1 MEKKPRLGRGLGALI
16 STEEP
21 TAAVGSTIFNE
32 VPISQIKPN
41 PNQPRKDF
49 DEESLQE
56 LAISIKN
63 NGIISPITLRKI
75 SDNEYQIVAGE
86 RRYRASIIAGL
97 EKIPAYIREASEEQ
111 VMEMALIENIQRE
124 DLNAIEIA
132 LSYNSLCATLN
143 LTQEALAERI
153 GKKRATITNYL
164 RLLRLPAEIQ
174 IGIKNKVIEMGHARA
189 IAGISDAQMQLKIY
203 NEVVKK
209 QASVRQTEEMV
220 RKTLNPNENQN
231 TPSFNSEEYTKLQ
244 DSLSTLFN
252 SKIKLKYNE
261 NGKGSIS
268 IPFKNDEDLSRIM
281 SLLDKIK

>member
-1 MEKKPRLGRGLGALI
+1 M
-16 STEEP
+16 
-21 TAAVGSTIFNE
+21 
-32 VPISQIKPN
+32 
-41 PNQPRKDF
+41 
-49 DEESLQE
+49 
-56 LAISIKN
+56 AISIKN

-220 RKTLNPNENQN
+220 RKALNPNENQN

>member
-97 EKIPAYIREASEEQ
+97 EKIPAYIRDASEEQ

-189 IAGISDAQMQLKIY
+189 IAGISDAQLQLKIY

-220 RKTLNPNENQN
+220 RKALNPNENQN

-244 DSLSTLFN
+244 NSLSTLFN

>member
-97 EKIPAYIREASEEQ
+97 EKIPAYIRDASEEQ

-189 IAGISDAQMQLKIY
+189 IAGISDAQLQLKIY
-203 NEVVKK
+203 NEVVNK

-220 RKTLNPNENQN
+220 RKALNPNENQN

-244 DSLSTLFN
+244 NSLSTLFN

>member
-63 NGIISPITLRKI
+63 NGIISPITLREI

-97 EKIPAYIREASEEQ
+97 EKIPAYIRDASEEQ

-203 NEVVKK
+203 NEVVNK

-220 RKTLNPNENQN
+220 RKALNPNENQN

>member
-220 RKTLNPNENQN
+220 RKALTPNENQN

-244 DSLSTLFN
+244 NSLSTLFN

>member
-49 DEESLQE
+49 DEESLQA

-97 EKIPAYIREASEEQ
+97 EKIPAYIRDASEEQ

-189 IAGISDAQMQLKIY
+189 IAGISDAQLQLKIY
-203 NEVVKK
+203 NEVVNK

-220 RKTLNPNENQN
+220 RKALNPNENQN

-244 DSLSTLFN
+244 NSLSTLFN

>member
-1 MEKKPRLGRGLGALI
+1 MGKKPRLGRGLGALI

-189 IAGISDAQMQLKIY
+189 IAGISDAQLQLKIY

-220 RKTLNPNENQN
+220 RKALNPNENQN

>member
-97 EKIPAYIREASEEQ
+97 EKIPAYIRDASEEQ

-220 RKTLNPNENQN
+220 RKALNPNENQN

-244 DSLSTLFN
+244 NSLSTLFN

>member
-1 MEKKPRLGRGLGALI
+1 MTKNNRLGRGLGALI

-49 DEESLQE
+49 DEESLQD
-56 LAISIKN
+56 LAVSIKT

-75 SDNEYQIVAGE
+75 NDNEYQIVAGE
-86 RRYRASIIAGL
+86 RRYRASIMAGID
-97 EKIPAYIREASEEQ
+97 KIPAYIRDASDEQ

-189 IAGISDAQMQLKIY
+189 IAGINDAQLQLKIY

-220 RKTLNPNENQN
+220 RNALNP
-231 TPSFNSEEYTKLQ
+231 TTDKPVFSSDEYIKLQ
-244 DSLSTLFN
+244 DSLCSLFN

>member
-1 MEKKPRLGRGLGALI
+1 MGKKPRLGRGLGALI

-97 EKIPAYIREASEEQ
+97 EKIPAYIRDASEEQ

-203 NEVVKK
+203 NEVVNK

-220 RKTLNPNENQN
+220 RKALNPNENQN

>member
-1 MEKKPRLGRGLGALI
+1 MGKKPRLGRGLGALI

-189 IAGISDAQMQLKIY
+189 IAGISDAQMQLNIY

-220 RKTLNPNENQN
+220 RKALNPNENQN

-244 DSLSTLFN
+244 NSLSTLFN

>member
-1 MEKKPRLGRGLGALI
+1 MENKPRLGRGLGALI

-97 EKIPAYIREASEEQ
+97 EKIPAYIRDASEEQ

-203 NEVVKK
+203 NEVVNK

-220 RKTLNPNENQN
+220 RKALNPNENQN

>member
-1 MEKKPRLGRGLGALI
+1 MKKKPRLGRGLGALI

-203 NEVVKK
+203 NEVVNK

-220 RKTLNPNENQN
+220 RKALNPNENQN

>member
-189 IAGISDAQMQLKIY
+189 IAGISDAQLQLKIY
-203 NEVVKK
+203 NEVVNK

-220 RKTLNPNENQN
+220 RKALNPNENQN

>member
-1 MEKKPRLGRGLGALI
+1 MTKNNRLGRGLGALI

-56 LAISIKN
+56 LAVSIKT

-75 SDNEYQIVAGE
+75 NDNEYQIVAGE
-86 RRYRASIIAGL
+86 RRYRASIMAGID
-97 EKIPAYIREASEEQ
+97 KIPAYIRDASDEQ

-189 IAGISDAQMQLKIY
+189 IAGINDAQLQLKIY

-220 RKTLNPNENQN
+220 RNALNP
-231 TPSFNSEEYTKLQ
+231 TTDKPVFSSGEYNKLQ
-244 DSLSTLFN
+244 DSLCSLFN

>member
-97 EKIPAYIREASEEQ
+97 EKIPAYIRDASEEQ

-203 NEVVKK
+203 NEVVNK

-220 RKTLNPNENQN
+220 RKALNPNENQN

-261 NGKGSIS
+261 NGKSSIS

>member
-189 IAGISDAQMQLKIY
+189 IAGISDDQMQLKIY

-220 RKTLNPNENQN
+220 RKALNPNENQN

-244 DSLSTLFN
+244 NSLSTLFN

>member
-86 RRYRASIIAGL
+86 RRYRASSIAGL

-220 RKTLNPNENQN
+220 RKALNPNENQN

-244 DSLSTLFN
+244 NSLSTLFN

>member
-32 VPISQIKPN
+32 VPINQIKPN

-49 DEESLQE
+49 DEDSLQE

-97 EKIPAYIREASEEQ
+97 EKIPAYIRDASEEQ

-203 NEVVKK
+203 NEVVNK

-220 RKTLNPNENQN
+220 RKALNPNENQN

>member
-97 EKIPAYIREASEEQ
+97 EKIPAYIRDASEEQ

-153 GKKRATITNYL
+153 GKKRSTITNYL

-220 RKTLNPNENQN
+220 RKALNPNENQN

>member
-203 NEVVKK
+203 NEVVNK

-220 RKTLNPNENQN
+220 RKALNPDENQN

-244 DSLSTLFN
+244 NSLSTLFN

>member
-97 EKIPAYIREASEEQ
+97 EKIPAYIRDASEEQ

-189 IAGISDAQMQLKIY
+189 IAGISDAQLQLKIY

-244 DSLSTLFN
+244 NSLSTLFN

>member
-97 EKIPAYIREASEEQ
+97 EKIPAYIRDASEEQ

>member
-97 EKIPAYIREASEEQ
+97 EKIPAYIRDASEEQ

-143 LTQEALAERI
+143 LTQEALAEKI

-203 NEVVKK
+203 NEVVNK

-220 RKTLNPNENQN
+220 RKALNPNENQN

>member
-32 VPISQIKPN
+32 VPINQIKPN

-97 EKIPAYIREASEEQ
+97 EKIPAYIRDASEEQ

-244 DSLSTLFN
+244 NSLSTLFN

>member
-97 EKIPAYIREASEEQ
+97 EKIPAYIRDASEEQ

-189 IAGISDAQMQLKIY
+189 IAGISDAQLQLKIY

-220 RKTLNPNENQN
+220 RKALNPNENQN

>member
-49 DEESLQE
+49 DEDSLQE

-97 EKIPAYIREASEEQ
+97 EKIPAYIRDASEEQ

-203 NEVVKK
+203 NEVVNK

-220 RKTLNPNENQN
+220 RKALNPNENQN

>member
-203 NEVVKK
+203 NEVVNK

-220 RKTLNPNENQN
+220 RKALNPNENQN

-244 DSLSTLFN
+244 DSLSALFN

>member
-97 EKIPAYIREASEEQ
+97 EKIPAYIRDASEEQ
-111 VMEMALIENIQRE
+111 IMEMALIENIQRE

-220 RKTLNPNENQN
+220 RKALNPNENQN

-244 DSLSTLFN
+244 NSLSTLFN

>member
-164 RLLRLPAEIQ
+164 RMLRLPAEIQ

-203 NEVVKK
+203 NEVVNK

-220 RKTLNPNENQN
+220 RKALNPNENQN

-244 DSLSTLFN
+244 NSLSTLFN

>member
-164 RLLRLPAEIQ
+164 RMLRLPAEIQ

-220 RKTLNPNENQN
+220 RKALNPNENQN

-244 DSLSTLFN
+244 NSLSTLFN

>member
-203 NEVVKK
+203 NEVVNK

-220 RKTLNPNENQN
+220 RKALNPNENQN

-244 DSLSTLFN
+244 DTLSTLFN

>member
-97 EKIPAYIREASEEQ
+97 EKIPAYIRDASEEQ

-203 NEVVKK
+203 NEVVNK

-220 RKTLNPNENQN
+220 RKALNPNENQN
-231 TPSFNSEEYTKLQ
+231 TPSFSSEEYTKLQ

-261 NGKGSIS
+261 NGKGCIS

>member
-75 SDNEYQIVAGE
+75 SDHEYQIVAGE

-203 NEVVKK
+203 NEVVNK

-220 RKTLNPNENQN
+220 RKALNPNENQN

>member
-1 MEKKPRLGRGLGALI
+1 MTKNNRLGRGLGALI

-56 LAISIKN
+56 LATSIKT

-86 RRYRASIIAGL
+86 RRYRASIMAGID
-97 EKIPAYIREASEEQ
+97 KIPAYIRDASEEQ

-189 IAGISDAQMQLKIY
+189 IAGINDAQLQLKIY

-220 RKTLNPNENQN
+220 RNALNPP
-231 TPSFNSEEYTKLQ
+231 TDKPAFSSDEYNKLQ
-244 DSLSTLFN
+244 DSLCSLFN

>member
-1 MEKKPRLGRGLGALI
+1 MEKKTRLGRGLGALI

-220 RKTLNPNENQN
+220 RKALNPNENQN

>member
-203 NEVVKK
+203 NEVVNK

-220 RKTLNPNENQN
+220 RKALNPNENQN

-281 SLLDKIK
+281 WLLDKIK

>member
-97 EKIPAYIREASEEQ
+97 EKIPAYIRDASEEQ

-203 NEVVKK
+203 NEVVNK

-220 RKTLNPNENQN
+220 RKALNPNENPN

>member
-1 MEKKPRLGRGLGALI
+1 MI

-97 EKIPAYIREASEEQ
+97 EKIPAYIRDASEEQ

-203 NEVVKK
+203 NEVVNK

-220 RKTLNPNENQN
+220 RKALNPNENQN

-244 DSLSTLFN
+244 DRLSTLFN